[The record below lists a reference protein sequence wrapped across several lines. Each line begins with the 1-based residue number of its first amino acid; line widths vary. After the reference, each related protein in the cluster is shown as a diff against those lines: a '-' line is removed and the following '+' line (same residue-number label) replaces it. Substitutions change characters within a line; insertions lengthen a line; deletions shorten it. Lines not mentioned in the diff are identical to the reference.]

1 MNLRGCPD
9 CALKIGKR
17 LISSWRFR
25 LDFCLR
31 VSASAL
37 VGGAIVD
44 KRWGNLTSFA
54 GATLII
60 RAMKRRA
67 RHTMAVARI
76 KPAEGVCIVM
86 LFLAALLV
94 VLWAVFIAVRLVLV

>member
-1 MNLRGCPD
+1 MGLRRELFPKKLTRTG
-9 CALKIGKR
+9 
-17 LISSWRFR
+17 
-25 LDFCLR
+25 LR
-31 VSASAL
+31 
-37 VGGAIVD
+37 AIVD
-44 KRWGNLTSFA
+44 KRWGNLTSIA

-67 RHTMAVARI
+67 RHTMAVERI

>member
-1 MNLRGCPD
+1 MQGKICLDLLRLRG
-9 CALKIGKR
+9 
-17 LISSWRFR
+17 
-25 LDFCLR
+25 LR
-31 VSASAL
+31 
-37 VGGAIVD
+37 AIVD

-54 GATLII
+54 GTTLII

-67 RHTMAVARI
+67 RHTMAVERI